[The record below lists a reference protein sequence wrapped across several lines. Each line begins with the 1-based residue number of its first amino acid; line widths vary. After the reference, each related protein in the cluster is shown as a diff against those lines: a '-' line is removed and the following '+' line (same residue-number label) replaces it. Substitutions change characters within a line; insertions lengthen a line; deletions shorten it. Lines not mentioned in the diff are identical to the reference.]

1 MKAKFTLITLL
12 AGTLALSSCDLG
24 YTFIEGALGIEP
36 GTISET
42 EQAFKDIKKDIKD
55 IKKDFKDVKNE
66 VKGTSKNTDS
76 SPKNNSSTQTNVIRT
91 SVSDGNTNSSYN
103 RKKDGRQQ

>member
-1 MKAKFTLITLL
+1 MIRV
-12 AGTLALSSCDLG
+12 
-24 YTFIEGALGIEP
+24 EE
-36 GTISET
+36 
-42 EQAFKDIKKDIKD
+42 
-55 IKKDFKDVKNE
+55 
-66 VKGTSKNTDS
+66 GTSKNADS